1 MKENFDR
8 ALAAVLKS
16 EGGFVNNP
24 KDPGGMT
31 NLGVTIKTWE
41 AFVGR
46 NVTEKEMR
54 NLTPE
59 MVGKMYQQKYWNA
72 VKADDLPEGVDYLAF
87 DFAVNAGP
95 GRAAKLLQQAVGV
108 TADGAIGPA
117 TLKAVAAMQPAD
129 LIEKYS
135 AAKEAFYRSL
145 PTFETFGKGWLRRVA
160 EVKTISEGM
169 IG

>member
-1 MKENFDR
+1 MKENFER

-41 AFVGR
+41 SFVGR

-135 AAKEAFYRSL
+135 AAKETFYRSL

>member
-1 MKENFDR
+1 
-8 ALAAVLKS
+8 
-16 EGGFVNNP
+16 
-24 KDPGGMT
+24 
-31 NLGVTIKTWE
+31 
-41 AFVGR
+41 
-46 NVTEKEMR
+46 
-54 NLTPE
+54 
-59 MVGKMYQQKYWNA
+59 MYQQKYWNA

>member
-1 MKENFDR
+1 MKENFER

-41 AFVGR
+41 SFVGR

-135 AAKEAFYRSL
+135 AAKETFYRSL

-169 IG
+169 VG

>member
-1 MKENFDR
+1 MKENFEK

-41 AFVGR
+41 SFVGR

-59 MVGKMYQQKYWNA
+59 IVGKMYQQKYWNA

-135 AAKEAFYRSL
+135 AAKETFYRSL

>member
-1 MKENFDR
+1 MKENFER

-41 AFVGR
+41 SFVGR

-135 AAKEAFYRSL
+135 AAKESFYRSL

>member
-1 MKENFDR
+1 MKENFEK

-41 AFVGR
+41 SFVGR

-135 AAKEAFYRSL
+135 AAKESFYRSL
-145 PTFETFGKGWLRRVA
+145 PTFETFGKGWLRRIA

>member
-1 MKENFDR
+1 MKENFER

-41 AFVGR
+41 SFVGR

-169 IG
+169 IA